1 MAKETKNENKQQI
14 ASEVAKDVYNIVNK
28 HITTSV
34 VYADAVQVAQKQT
47 VENATE
53 LLDDLST
60 LFDKKYN
67 IYPFKSLNDMTWEEI
82 KDTIH
87 EGFANKAFAIGD
99 TKSITLTTGEKA
111 EVVIIGF
118 EHDTISTLNQKAGI
132 TFVFKNILDGWF
144 EMNETDTSDGGWA
157 KSKMRNAYMQR
168 IFTVL
173 PKDLQDLIVTVD
185 KVTGIGGGKN
195 ETETTQDKLFLL
207 SQREVFGNS
216 EDVADFE
223 GKQYP
228 YFENEEN
235 RIAYRNN
242 KNTSWWWLR
251 SPYLADSH
259 GFCNVDYNGYAIYH
273 WATDSCGVRPAF
285 CL

>member
-1 MAKETKNENKQQI
+1 MAKGIKNENKQQI

-53 LLDDLST
+53 LLDDLSI

-82 KDTIH
+82 KDSIH
-87 EGFANKAFAIGD
+87 EGFADKAFAIGD

-118 EHDTISTLNQKAGI
+118 EHDTISALNQKAGI
-132 TFVFKNILDGWF
+132 TFAFKNILDGWF

-157 KSKMRNAYMQR
+157 KSKMRNTYMQR
-168 IFTVL
+168 IFAVL

-185 KVTGIGGGKN
+185 KVTGVGGGKN
-195 ETETTQDKLFLL
+195 ETETTKDKLFLL

-228 YFENEEN
+228 YFEKEEN

-242 KNTSWWWLR
+242 KNASWWWLR

-259 GFCNVDYNGYAIYH
+259 IFCYVSNSGSADDG
-273 WATDSCGVRPAF
+273 WATNGDGVRPAF

>member
-1 MAKETKNENKQQI
+1 MAKGIKNENKQQI

-28 HITTSV
+28 HITTRV

-87 EGFANKAFAIGD
+87 EGFADKAFAIGD

-118 EHDTISTLNQKAGI
+118 EHDTISALNQKAGI
-132 TFVFKNILDGWF
+132 TFAFKNILDGWF

-168 IFTVL
+168 IFAVL

-185 KVTGIGGGKN
+185 KVTGVGGGKN
-195 ETETTQDKLFLL
+195 ETETTKDRLFLL
-207 SQREVFGNS
+207 SQREVFGND
-216 EDVADFE
+216 EDVAIAE

-228 YFENEEN
+228 YFKKEEN

-242 KNTSWWWLR
+242 KNASWWWLR
-251 SPYLADSH
+251 SPYLAASH
-259 GFCNVDYNGYAIYH
+259 GFCDVCHDGGAYYG
-273 WATDSCGVRPAF
+273 WAAGSSGVRPAF

>member
-1 MAKETKNENKQQI
+1 M
-14 ASEVAKDVYNIVNK
+14 
-28 HITTSV
+28 
-34 VYADAVQVAQKQT
+34 AQKQT

-60 LFDKKYN
+60 LFDTKYN

-87 EGFANKAFAIGD
+87 EGFADKAFAIGD

-118 EHDTISTLNQKAGI
+118 EHDTISALNQKAGI
-132 TFVFKNILDGWF
+132 TFAFKNILDGWF
-144 EMNETDTSDGGWA
+144 EINETDTSDGGWA

-168 IFTVL
+168 VFAVL

-185 KVTGIGGGKN
+185 KVTGVGGGKN
-195 ETETTQDKLFLL
+195 ETETTKDRLFLL

-228 YFENEEN
+228 YFEKEEN

-251 SPYLADSH
+251 SPLVADSRS
-259 GFCNVDYNGYAIYH
+259 FCDVNGDGNADSY
-273 WATDSCGVRPAF
+273 WATYSDGVRPAF